1 MAYGGFVDV
10 AYLVNFNLRHHAR
23 ANVSY
28 LAPIGHGP
36 ILTAPIN
43 GRVLDEVS
51 RDFDDH

>member
-28 LAPIGHGP
+28 LAPIGRP
-36 ILTAPIN
+36 DPNSSYN